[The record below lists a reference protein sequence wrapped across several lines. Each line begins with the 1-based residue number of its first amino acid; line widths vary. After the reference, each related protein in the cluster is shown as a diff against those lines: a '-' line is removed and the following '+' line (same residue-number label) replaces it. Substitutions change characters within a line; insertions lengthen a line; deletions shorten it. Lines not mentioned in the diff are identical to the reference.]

1 MKAKIGAFASRFGS
15 LAGLVVLGAIL
26 AILSPDFLT
35 LSNLMNILNQVS
47 LNGLV
52 AVGMTFVILTGGIDL
67 SVGSILALT
76 GVLLAAMLKGGTPD
90 LLAILAALALGTVFG
105 LANGAAVARFRLQ
118 PFIATMAFMTI
129 FRGATFV
136 FTQGRPITGLGDK
149 GLFAGIGRGDIA
161 GIPWSGLLLLACL
174 SAAVFV
180 LSRTV
185 YGKSVYAV
193 GGNAEAARLSGLA
206 VRTTQASAYAISGF
220 FAALAGVV
228 LTSRLD
234 SAQPLAGQSYE
245 LDAIAAVVLGGT
257 SLSGG
262 RGLMIGTLVGAL
274 IIGVL
279 NNGLNLLEVSSF
291 YQQIVKGAVILLA
304 VLADRRK

>member
-1 MKAKIGAFASRFGS
+1 
-15 LAGLVVLGAIL
+15 
-26 AILSPDFLT
+26 
-35 LSNLMNILNQVS
+35 
-47 LNGLV
+47 
-52 AVGMTFVILTGGIDL
+52 
-67 SVGSILALT
+67 VGSILALT

-90 LLAILAALALGTVFG
+90 FLAILAALALGTVFG

-136 FTQGRPITGLGDK
+136 FTKGRPITGLGDK
-149 GLFAGIGRGDIA
+149 GLFASIGRGDIA

-174 SAAVFV
+174 GAAVFV

-206 VRTTQASAYAISGF
+206 VRTTQASVYAISGF